1 MHSGP
6 RQGSPGERTLPLPE
20 FPAEED
26 PANCDAAEADARPGM
41 GGLVRHALEA
51 SAEAIEVAA
60 EFVMELVRFIVP

>member
-1 MHSGP
+1 M
-6 RQGSPGERTLPLPE
+6 PE